1 MTGGFKKA
9 TGQIKTCI
17 LALLNS
23 FKGTKYDLVDICD
36 WQQSIGFG
44 VWGVILIPRFASK
57 KLFCFSILCHESDQ

>member
-17 LALLNS
+17 LALLSS

-44 VWGVILIPRFASK
+44 VWGGHINPQIYK
-57 KLFCFSILCHESDQ
+57 